1 MEIIIGSSPH
11 ISRELPAK
19 KQQSSGGMVEATLLH
34 VRKVRKG
41 VAGPSGLERRQK
53 QTRDPVKGRVL
64 TVLVAD
70 AALLPKD
77 IEKSEYRVMLRFSKK
92 EPGSR

>member
-11 ISRELPAK
+11 ISQEIRTKTQPAT
-19 KQQSSGGMVEATLLH
+19 SGVVEAKLLH
-34 VRKVRKG
+34 VRKPRKG
-41 VAGPSGLERRQK
+41 IAGPSGMERRQK
-53 QTRDPVKGRVL
+53 QTQDPLKGRVL

-77 IEKSEYRVMLRFSKK
+77 IENSEYRVMLRFSKK
-92 EPGSR
+92 